1 MNKDDHLD
9 RHLALCKRM
18 YLRMLAEGSW
28 PWNEAA
34 DSPTSEDVIESED
47 DNHDI

>member
-1 MNKDDHLD
+1 MTNDDHLD

-28 PWNEAA
+28 PWKEEA
-34 DSPTSEDVIESED
+34 DSPKTEDVIESKD